1 MKKKWLKE
9 RINSDQ
15 SLGNGTS
22 DIVNDLDEKR
32 PRKSTPLIPSMDD
45 KYENVKAKIAT
56 MKNKILADLNG
67 VRQDLNLPQLD
78 QDTLLDSKKRL
89 ALYEQV
95 QSLPEGNKQKTPQ
108 L

>member
-1 MKKKWLKE
+1 MNGSNVTDSETKWLE
-9 RINSDQ
+9 
-15 SLGNGTS
+15 
-22 DIVNDLDEKR
+22 
-32 PRKSTPLIPSMDD
+32 PLIQSMDD

-78 QDTLLDSKKRL
+78 QNTLLDSKKRL